1 VGGVEPG
8 AHLPD
13 ALHLLGHDG
22 HRAPPRGAVQRAL
35 RCRARAA
42 PAQAPRL
49 RERGALPDRHAGG
62 AALPGR
68 LRGGPAGP
76 ADVETVERHLRHRPL
91 EARGA
96 AVHIQQALRR
106 ERAYLMAVDIA
117 LTSLAMP
124 LTEFPAIA
132 REAEQRGYRT
142 AWVGEASGAEA
153 IVLSTLI
160 ATHTQTLKIANGV
173 IPVQTRT
180 PIVYGQAAATLAHLA
195 PGRFALGLSSEII
208 VGQWHGLPF
217 TPSIQQMREA
227 VQIIRMAAA
236 GERVNFEG
244 KFYRLKNFRL
254 AIPAPSPP
262 PRIYLAALGPR
273 MCELAGEVA
282 DGVLLNW
289 IPPAAVPASVRHV
302 ETGAKRAGRS
312 LADVD
317 VAVYVRTCVTDEP
330 EPVRESL
337 ARDITGYAIVSV
349 YARFFEE
356 CGFAPEVEAV
366 NRAWKAGDRAGAV
379 KEISERVLDGL
390 GAVGSAEACREQM
403 AAFARTGATPVV
415 LPFAPP
421 GPAARASLLRT
432 FRSFPA

>member
-1 VGGVEPG
+1 MP
-8 AHLPD
+8 
-13 ALHLLGHDG
+13 
-22 HRAPPRGAVQRAL
+22 
-35 RCRARAA
+35 
-42 PAQAPRL
+42 
-49 RERGALPDRHAGG
+49 
-62 AALPGR
+62 
-68 LRGGPAGP
+68 
-76 ADVETVERHLRHRPL
+76 T
-91 EARGA
+91 
-96 AVHIQQALRR
+96 
-106 ERAYLMAVDIA
+106 DIA
-117 LTSLAMP
+117 LTGLAMP
-124 LTEFPAIA
+124 LAEFPAIA
-132 REAEQRGYRT
+132 REAESRGYRT

-160 ATHTQTLKIANGV
+160 ATHTATIGIANGV

-195 PGRFALGLSSEII
+195 PGRFGLGLGLSSEII

-227 VQIIRMAAA
+227 AQIIRTVAA

-254 AIPAPSPP
+254 AIPPPSPP

-289 IPPAAVPASVRHV
+289 IPPSAMGTSLAHV
-302 ETGAKRAGRS
+302 EAGARRAGRRP
-312 LADVD
+312 ADVD
-317 VAVYVRTCVTDEP
+317 VAVYVRTCVTDERDA
-330 EPVRESL
+330 VRESL

-356 CGFAPEVEAV
+356 CGYAPEVAAV
-366 NRAWKAGDRAGAV
+366 NAAWKAGDRAAAV
-379 KEISERVLDGL
+379 KGISGRVLDGL
-390 GAVGSAEACREQM
+390 GAVGPVDHCREQL

-421 GPAARASLLRT
+421 GPTARASMLGT
-432 FRSFPA
+432 FRAFP

>member
-1 VGGVEPG
+1 MP
-8 AHLPD
+8 
-13 ALHLLGHDG
+13 
-22 HRAPPRGAVQRAL
+22 
-35 RCRARAA
+35 
-42 PAQAPRL
+42 
-49 RERGALPDRHAGG
+49 
-62 AALPGR
+62 
-68 LRGGPAGP
+68 
-76 ADVETVERHLRHRPL
+76 
-91 EARGA
+91 
-96 AVHIQQALRR
+96 I
-106 ERAYLMAVDIA
+106 DIA
-117 LTSLAMP
+117 LTGLALP
-124 LTEFPAIA
+124 LAEFPAIA
-132 REAEQRGYRT
+132 REAEARGYRT

-160 ATHTQTLKIANGV
+160 ATHTRRLGIANGV

-195 PGRFALGLSSEII
+195 PGRFALGLGLSSEII

-217 TPSIQQMREA
+217 APSIQQMREA
-227 VQIIRMAAA
+227 VQIIRAAAA
-236 GERVNFEG
+236 GERVSFDG

-317 VAVYVRTCVTDEP
+317 VAVYVRTCVTDERAT
-330 EPVRESL
+330 VREAL
-337 ARDITGYAIVSV
+337 ARDITGYAIVNA

-356 CGFAPEVEAV
+356 CGFADEVRAV
-366 NRAWKAGDRAGAV
+366 NAAWKAGDRAGAV
-379 KEISERVLDGL
+379 KGISERVLDGL
-390 GAVGSAEACREQM
+390 GAVGPADLCREQL

-421 GPAARASLLRT
+421 GPAARESLLRT
-432 FRSFPA
+432 FRTFP

>member
-1 VGGVEPG
+1 
-8 AHLPD
+8 
-13 ALHLLGHDG
+13 
-22 HRAPPRGAVQRAL
+22 
-35 RCRARAA
+35 
-42 PAQAPRL
+42 
-49 RERGALPDRHAGG
+49 
-62 AALPGR
+62 
-68 LRGGPAGP
+68 
-76 ADVETVERHLRHRPL
+76 
-91 EARGA
+91 
-96 AVHIQQALRR
+96 
-106 ERAYLMAVDIA
+106 MAIDIA
-117 LTSLAMP
+117 LTGLAVP
-124 LTEFPAIA
+124 LAEFPAIA
-132 REAEQRGYRT
+132 REAESRGYRT

-160 ATHTQTLKIANGV
+160 ATHTATIGIANGV

-195 PGRFALGLSSEII
+195 PGRFGLGLGLSSEII

-227 VQIIRMAAA
+227 VQIIRTAAA

-254 AIPAPSPP
+254 AIPAPPTP

-289 IPPAAVPASVRHV
+289 IPASAVATSLAHV
-302 ETGAKRAGRS
+302 EAGAKRAGRS
-312 LADVD
+312 LADLD
-317 VAVYVRTCVTDEP
+317 VAVYVRTCVTDERGT
-330 EPVRESL
+330 VREAL

-356 CGFAPEVEAV
+356 CGYAPEVAAV
-366 NRAWKAGDRAGAV
+366 NAAWKAGDRAAAV
-379 KEISERVLDGL
+379 KGISERVLDGL
-390 GAVGSAEACREQM
+390 GAVGPADHCREQL
-403 AAFARTGATPVV
+403 AAFARTGVTPVV

-421 GPAARASLLRT
+421 GPTARASLLRT
-432 FRSFPA
+432 FRSFP